1 MYVGTAYDR
10 SFEFDKKCFWKV
22 GLNLNWS
29 KYSLYYQGI
38 YKQSIVDNQLRTF
51 SVSTPMYIGYEVFN
65 SKPVT
70 VNLFTGPEY
79 ELILNSSMDEDAYTG
94 INKFQ
99 MALTAGF
106 DFRIYSLFGLRLAYS
121 YYPTPLLSNGMLYRS
136 AFNISIGF

>member
-1 MYVGTAYDR
+1 MYVGTAYDQN
-10 SFEFDKKCFWKV
+10 FQFDKKCFWKI

-29 KYSLYYQGI
+29 KYSLYYKGI
-38 YKQSIVDNQLRTF
+38 YQQSIVNNELRTF
-51 SVSTPMYIGYEVFN
+51 SISSPMYFGYEVFS

-79 ELILNSSMDEDAYTG
+79 ELILTSSMDGESFSG
-94 INKFQ
+94 INNFQ
-99 MALTAGF
+99 IALTAGV

-121 YYPTPLLSNGMLYRS
+121 YYPTPLLSSGVLYRS